1 MALIVEDGTGKVDS
15 NTYISAV
22 DFRAWADSIGEGGD
36 LPLLDD
42 DLEPLLLQ
50 AMYPLEAECCLGFRS
65 FPETPQALSF
75 PRTGL
80 AYDGQSVPPDSV
92 PQQVIDA
99 QSSYALTVNTQA
111 LYTAIP
117 AGSAGAIIHEEV
129 VGAVVEKYSDVG
141 RDVSGQTE
149 DTRAQQLI
157 SPFTC
162 SNTALFGIRA

>member
-15 NTYISAV
+15 NTYIDAA
-22 DFRAWADSIGEGGD
+22 DFRAWADSIGEGDD
-36 LPLLDD
+36 LPILDD

-50 AMYPLEAECCLGFRS
+50 AMYPLEAECWLGYRT

-80 AYDGQSVPPDSV
+80 AYDGVSVPPDSV

-99 QSSYALTVNTQA
+99 QSSYALTVNKEA

-117 AGSAGAIIHEEV
+117 AGTAGAVIHEEV
-129 VGAVVEKYSDVG
+129 VGAVVVKYSDNG
-141 RDVSGQTE
+141 SDVTAQTE

-162 SNTALFGIRA
+162 SSTALFGIRA